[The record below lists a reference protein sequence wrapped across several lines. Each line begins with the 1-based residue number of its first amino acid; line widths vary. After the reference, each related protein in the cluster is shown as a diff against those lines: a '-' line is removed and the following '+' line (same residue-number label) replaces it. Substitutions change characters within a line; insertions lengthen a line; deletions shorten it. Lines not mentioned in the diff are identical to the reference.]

1 MSDTNSSSWQPKGDE
16 CPNCGK
22 TMLEGHE
29 YDLCYGCTSNKR
41 IARDASQQME
51 PSPRALEIQQEIE
64 AAVERDGRVEIDTS
78 REE

>member
-29 YDLCYGCTSNKR
+29 YDLCYG
-41 IARDASQQME
+41 
-51 PSPRALEIQQEIE
+51 
-64 AAVERDGRVEIDTS
+64 
-78 REE
+78 